1 MGTGGA
7 KLKEGSDSPLTIFK
21 YVYATCLLFFSV
33 YVVMNLIFTR
43 STKVAA
49 DAHPAVAFVVLWG
62 GLLWLCMVEGGQ
74 GALVGLPPVDRELY
88 KETHKISHKCTSLA
102 HKGDNLDR
110 YLMGRQFLVIF
121 IVFAVELCGAP
132 IHGIQLAWLPGWANT
147 LFLGTGLAMILF
159 TVQLGKV
166 PSQVVASHCMLDYI
180 NNYFALWTLY
190 VCMALEFSGILHSSY
205 FFQIVVAKIARK
217 PIISAEPPRNLQ
229 QNLFFWARVLFSFF
243 ILGYSLAVTLEALFQ
258 GKTTMWEGVNGA
270 SAVVLFFV
278 FMSIVG
284 FLEGMQIAFFAVTK
298 MTKDQQGDSK
308 CAKMTCDLLFKGKG
322 HNLPGFMIGRQLCVT
337 LCFFIIA
344 RVTTL
349 DVSIGV
355 DQNIFGV
362 SDGIQEFFNTGLL
375 GALIT
380 TILGSIAWQLV
391 ASAFPIGFL
400 SIPLTYALLVFC
412 LALEA
417 TGIVSGA
424 WVVAKI
430 NRKLRGIKRDEEY
443 IGTPEE
449 RAAKEKGDKDEELA
463 VGAGHPRIPIK
474 QAGSQEYDLK
484 NVDPQENS

>member
-1 MGTGGA
+1 M
-7 KLKEGSDSPLTIFK
+7 
-21 YVYATCLLFFSV
+21 
-33 YVVMNLIFTR
+33 
-43 STKVAA
+43 
-49 DAHPAVAFVVLWG
+49 
-62 GLLWLCMVEGGQ
+62 
-74 GALVGLPPVDRELY
+74 
-88 KETHKISHKCTSLA
+88 
-102 HKGDNLDR
+102 
-110 YLMGRQFLVIF
+110 
-121 IVFAVELCGAP
+121 
-132 IHGIQLAWLPGWANT
+132 
-147 LFLGTGLAMILF
+147 
-159 TVQLGKV
+159 
-166 PSQVVASHCMLDYI
+166 
-180 NNYFALWTLY
+180 
-190 VCMALEFSGILHSSY
+190 
-205 FFQIVVAKIARK
+205 
-217 PIISAEPPRNLQ
+217 
-229 QNLFFWARVLFSFF
+229 
-243 ILGYSLAVTLEALFQ
+243 AVTLEALFQ

-322 HNLPGFMIGRQLCVT
+322 RNLPGFMIGRQLCVT

-355 DQNIFGV
+355 DQNIFDV

-430 NRKLRGIKRDEEY
+430 SSTILARETRIVGGTFSCLRQCSSVSMKSSNDIDLSMYGFCCSPIVFFMTQDKNRFQTPRDLRLTTLRADALKLSSARI
-443 IGTPEE
+443 IFI
-449 RAAKEKGDKDEELA
+449 AASSLLPYCRPNPS
-463 VGAGHPRIPIK
+463 GAGQSNIMRYSRESATIPVCVK
-474 QAGSQEYDLK
+474 S
-484 NVDPQENS
+484 

>member
-1 MGTGGA
+1 MTVLS
-7 KLKEGSDSPLTIFK
+7 KKPLDVFK
-21 YVYATCLLFFSV
+21 YTYAMCLLIFSLV
-33 YVVMNLIFTR
+33 IVMALVFTR
-43 STKVAA
+43 QTSLSQ
-49 DAHPAVAFVVLWG
+49 DSHPAVAFVVCWITLI
-62 GLLWLCMVEGGQ
+62 WLGMVEGGQ
-74 GALVGLPPVDRELY
+74 CSLVGLPPVNPDLY
-88 KETHKISHKCTSLA
+88 KESHPLTHKICVWG

-110 YLMGRQFLVIF
+110 YLMGRQFLVVLVVFLINLSCAPLGGATVFGFPDVVITIF
-121 IVFAVELCGAP
+121 LNT
-132 IHGIQLAWLPGWANT
+132 GI
-147 LFLGTGLAMILF
+147 AMILF
-159 TVQLGKV
+159 TTQIGQLAA
-166 PSQVVASHCMLDYI
+166 QCNASHMMLDYI
-180 NNYFALWTLY
+180 NNYFMLFTMY
-190 VCMALEFSGILHSSY
+190 VCMAIEFSGLLHSSY
-205 FFQIVVAKIARK
+205 LVQLAVAKLAGK
-217 PIISAEPPRNLQ
+217 PIVSNEPPRTGLQ
-229 QNLFFWARVLFSFF
+229 SLFFWTRCLV
-243 ILGYSLAVTLEALFQ
+243 SLAILSYAFAITLTALFQ
-258 GKTTMWEGVNGA
+258 GKTTVWSGVPPGL
-270 SAVVLFFV
+270 SVVVFFIL
-278 FMSIVG
+278 MSLIG
-284 FLEGMQIAFFAVTK
+284 LLEGMQIAFFAVTK

-322 HNLPGFMIGRQLCVT
+322 RNLPGFMIGRQLCVT